1 MRICITAVLFFIS
14 VTSSSQ
20 SSFLKEAAAKLDK
33 ALVTKDTTALKQVLH
48 KNLTFGHSNGWVET
62 RDDVLK
68 DVASGKLAYIKINYS
83 DENWINTKDVATM
96 RATSNVQILSP
107 EGKPTDLK
115 LHVLLVWLKTNK
127 GWQLLA
133 RQTTRLPQN

>member
-14 VTSSSQ
+14 ATSFGQ

-62 RDDVLK
+62 KDDVLK

-96 RATSNVQILSP
+96 RATSDVQILSP

>member
-1 MRICITAVLFFIS
+1 MKICITAVLFFIS
-14 VTSSSQ
+14 ATSFGQ
-20 SSFLKEAAAKLDK
+20 STFLKEAAARLDN
-33 ALVTKDTTALKQVLH
+33 ALLTKDTTALKQVLH

-62 RDDVLK
+62 RDDVLN

-96 RATSNVQILSP
+96 RATSDVQILSP

>member
-1 MRICITAVLFFIS
+1 M
-14 VTSSSQ
+14 
-20 SSFLKEAAAKLDK
+20 KEAAAKLDK

-62 RDDVLK
+62 KDDVLK

-115 LHVLLVWLKTNK
+115 LHVLFVWLKTNK